1 MYFTNH
7 FKIIREYNIEICIC
21 VLSNSST
28 YLIILTRLSHVA
40 RLTFF
45 SLIFITKSPGNKP
58 ACSAIESFDVK
69 EIEQKL
75 DMWKFAKKSLISPLK
90 FVRSIRT
97 QLYLFIFPP
106 SNFYGHLIV
115 LLLCNKIDFI
125 DWLNRFN

>member
-1 MYFTNH
+1 MLSFSD
-7 FKIIREYNIEICIC
+7 FKCILQTISKSLENIEYIC

-75 DMWKFAKKSLISPLK
+75 DM
-90 FVRSIRT
+90 
-97 QLYLFIFPP
+97 
-106 SNFYGHLIV
+106 
-115 LLLCNKIDFI
+115 
-125 DWLNRFN
+125 